1 MHSDYSILTEEIE
14 TNPKARNLKL
24 VITKYGSGLLSIRT
38 YLAKVMLRDGQKK
51 ALQFIMS

>member
-1 MHSDYSILTEEIE
+1 MHSDYSVLTEEIE